1 MIDDRSFRFDGETLA
16 SVMPGSAR
24 FDSDADALPFPVG
37 GVFGPIEVEADT
49 PTEEPAPQGWD
60 AMDTLHA
67 IEHVIDRMQGQL
79 DELESDV
86 NDVIAHIGGDDDGG
100 WHPSAA

>member
-1 MIDDRSFRFDGETLA
+1 MIDDRRFRFEGATIPSSRPAA
-16 SVMPGSAR
+16 SR
-24 FDSDADALPFPVG
+24 FESDADTLPFPVG
-37 GVFGPIEVEADT
+37 GVFGPIQVDPHTSAASDT
-49 PTEEPAPQGWD
+49 DPWD

-86 NDVIAHIGGDDDGG
+86 EDVIAHIGDDKDD

>member
-1 MIDDRSFRFDGETLA
+1 MIDDRNFRFEGEPLA
-16 SVMPGSAR
+16 TATPVSAR
-24 FDSDADALPFPVG
+24 FDSAADALPFPVG
-37 GVFGPIEVEADT
+37 GVFGPSEGDAPKADDQ
-49 PTEEPAPQGWD
+49 PATDDWD

-67 IEHVIDRMQGQL
+67 IEHVIDRMQGQR

-86 NDVIAHIGGDDDGG
+86 NDVIAHIGDDNNDG